1 MSFAAMIASAAS
13 DANQSESQICGPF
26 KLIEASD

>member
-13 DANQSESQICGPF
+13 DATKANHKIDV
-26 KLIEASD
+26 LAN

>member
-13 DANQSESQICGPF
+13 DATKANHKIHV
-26 KLIEASD
+26 LAIEASD

>member
-13 DANQSESQICGPF
+13 DATKANHKIYV
-26 KLIEASD
+26 LAN